1 MTNETENKA
10 VTTFENKKIRKEWYN
25 DRWYFSVVD
34 VVAVLIE
41 KDYQSARKYWNKL
54 SERLKKEGAS
64 ESVTKCH
71 QLKMVASDGKR
82 YKTDAADTETMFRII
97 QSIPSPKAEP
107 MKQWLARVGYE
118 RLQEY
123 EDPSLAVDRARK
135 YYKKLGRPDEWIEQR
150 LLGQE
155 TRNKLTDYWGGHEV
169 KKGVDY
175 AILTNII
182 HKEWSDLTVQKHKE
196 LKGLKRQNLRDHM
209 TELELIFTALAEAST
224 RQIAEHDNATGLE
237 ENKIAAK
244 EGGGI
249 AKKARRELEEKSGQ
263 KVVSDSNFL
272 TKDKTEQIE

>member
-1 MTNETENKA
+1 MTNEIENNA

-34 VVAVLIE
+34 IIFALTESAEPKRYWSDLKRKLRKESGNKEPYE
-41 KDYQSARKYWNKL
+41 KIV
-54 SERLKKEGAS
+54 RLKMTAE
-64 ESVTKCH
+64 
-71 QLKMVASDGKR
+71 DGKKR
-82 YKTDAADTETMFRII
+82 LTDTADTEALFRII

-107 MKQWLARVGYE
+107 MKRWLARVGYE
-118 RLQEY
+118 RIQEY
-123 EDPSLAVDRARK
+123 ENPSLALDRARE
-135 YYKKLGRPDEWIEQR
+135 YYKKHGRTDEWIQQR
-150 LLGQE
+150 ILGQE